1 MNKKNKNCSLVE
13 ALDYKNE
20 DVIFRFTKIFN
31 VTEEEALHI
40 FEQTKKWLWLCSK
53 SVTKEIDIFLFIDD
67 SLLII
72 DEMWH
77 NFMLFSKDYNS
88 YCFDKFGFFIHHQ
101 PTTKRESEKWELN
114 KKANMKNYF
123 ENLKKQYNIIYDF
136 LGRETLVIWYNDLA
150 NEYTKEK
157 IKLIYK

>member
-1 MNKKNKNCSLVE
+1 MDI
-13 ALDYKNE
+13 ALEEILRYKNE
-20 DVIFRFTKIFN
+20 DVINRFTVLYDIDEQEASRIFN
-31 VTEEEALHI
+31 ETL
-40 FEQTKKWLWLCSK
+40 KWLWLGNK
-53 SVTKEIDIFLFIDD
+53 INGIFIDD
-67 SLLII
+67 STLII

-114 KKANMKNYF
+114 KKENLKIYF
-123 ENLKKQYNIIYDF
+123 ENLKKQYDIIYDF
-136 LGRETLVIWYNDLA
+136 LGRDTLVIWYNDLS

-157 IKLIYK
+157 IKLIHR